1 MHGTTVKTIEINFS
15 LQSSTDII
23 FTKWLLLQYRQYGV
37 IASAVSYNF
46 RHAEFEAEIVCNSIH
61 VGQRNVWVWAWNL
74 IIAWTAQRDR
84 QQSSLCFLRE
94 ILLTSGNSA
103 KLCTS
108 RGRQQQLNTGEVKL
122 GRIIGDLYGNFFS
135 HGGHMLKVST
145 LYDDLFASIFTLWA
159 GQLSR
164 YSDWLRAGRSNA
176 VYCQNRKCFWN
187 SYNAAWPFWCE
198 PNSDHVVPTAA
209 VCPVLGSWA
218 RKVLSVLHQPCE
230 VAGLLCL
237 RSNPHEHYF
246 LGNTLKGCNL
256 YTNLHGVTFNMT
268 RMFNP

>member
-145 LYDDLFASIFTLWA
+145 PYDDLFASIFTLWA

-164 YSDWLRAGRSNA
+164 YSDWLRAGRSGDRIP
-176 VYCQNRKCFWN
+176 VGGSEIFRTCPDRPWGPP
-187 SYNAAWPFWCE
+187 SLLYNGY
-198 PNSDHVVPTAA
+198 
-209 VCPVLGSWA
+209 PVFPGGKERLGHDADSSPPSSA
-218 RKVLSVLHQPCE
+218 MVMKE
-230 VAGLLCL
+230 
-237 RSNPHEHYF
+237 
-246 LGNTLKGCNL
+246 
-256 YTNLHGVTFNMT
+256 
-268 RMFNP
+268 